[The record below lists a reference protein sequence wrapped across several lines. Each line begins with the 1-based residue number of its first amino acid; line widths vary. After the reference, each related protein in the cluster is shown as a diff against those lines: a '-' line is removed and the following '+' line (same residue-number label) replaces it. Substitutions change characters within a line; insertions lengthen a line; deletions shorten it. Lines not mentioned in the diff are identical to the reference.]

1 MVRHR
6 WVAIALFEL
15 SDCEARRSCE
25 EEQVVEL
32 TRGNLTGVVGP
43 VCFECEA
50 EYSKTSGECPGPR
63 IEGSVA
69 HMGTWGRGAHY
80 PS

>member
-15 SDCEARRSCE
+15 SEGEARRSYE
-25 EEQVVEL
+25 EERVVEL
-32 TRGNLTGVVGP
+32 TTGNLAGVVGP

-50 EYSKTSGECPGPR
+50 EYLKTSRECPGPR

-69 HMGTWGRGAHY
+69 HMGVAR
-80 PS
+80 PLRS